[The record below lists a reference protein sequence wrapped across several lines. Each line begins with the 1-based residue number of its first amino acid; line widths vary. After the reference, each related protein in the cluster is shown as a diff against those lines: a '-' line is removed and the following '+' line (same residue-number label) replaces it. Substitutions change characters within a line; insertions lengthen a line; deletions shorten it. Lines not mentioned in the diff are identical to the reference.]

1 MTTRNKIRWTFVGI
15 LVLALLAGLID
26 WPKGPDL
33 DLYPIKIPLEKELKV
48 HLGLDLQ
55 GGTHL
60 VYEAELSK
68 VDPENYDSSME
79 GVRDVIE
86 RRVNALGVSEP
97 IVQTVI
103 VGDNRRL
110 IVELAGV
117 QDVNQAIEL
126 IGQTPS
132 LDFREQDEEQVP
144 IEQEVQEI
152 QVPQEGDNEDSSDSG
167 NADNEPANNDQ
178 TDPLEN
184 IKIEGEGEDTKLIT
198 EDGEEIDIEELTKQ
212 LKEQQYPGFNLT
224 ELSGQHLENAQL
236 QFDQQT
242 NQPMIGLEFN
252 EEGKKLFAEITERN
266 VGKPLAI
273 FLDNALISAPNVN
286 EPIRDGQAVI
296 SGQFTLEEAK
306 DLVMRLNAGALPVPI
321 DLISQNTVGATLGRI
336 SVEKSFLAGIIG
348 LLMICIYMI
357 LFYRLP
363 GLLSVFALFI
373 YALVALALFK
383 LIPVTLTLA
392 GIAGF
397 ILSIGMAVDA
407 NVLIFER
414 IKEELKIGKTLGSAV
429 DSGFRHAWPSIRDS
443 NLSTIITCAILGW
456 FGVGIIKGFAITL
469 GIGVV
474 LSMFSAIFVTKT
486 FLQMIPT
493 KWAGKRLYLFGIKKN
508 NQNVKNN

>member
-1 MTTRNKIRWTFVGI
+1 MTKRNKIRLTFVGI
-15 LVLALLAGLID
+15 LILALLAGIVD

-33 DLYPIKIPLEKELKV
+33 DLYPIKIPYEKELKV

-55 GGTHL
+55 GGSHL
-60 VYEAELSK
+60 VYEADLSK
-68 VDPENYDSSME
+68 VDSENYDSSMA

-97 IVQTVI
+97 VVQTVI
-103 VGDNRRL
+103 VGDSRRL

-117 QDVNQAIEL
+117 QDVNEAIDL

-132 LDFREQDEEQVP
+132 LDFREQDESQVP
-144 IEQEVQEI
+144 VEPEVQEI
-152 QVPQEGDNEDSSDSG
+152 EVPAETNTEEGSEGGNAEGDQAENIK
-167 NADNEPANNDQ
+167 NNI
-178 TDPLEN
+178 LEN
-184 IKIEGEGEDTKLIT
+184 IKMEGEGEDTKFVT
-198 EDGEEIDIEELTKQ
+198 EDGQEIDYEILRQ
-212 LKEQQYPGFNLT
+212 MIQQQQYPGFKLT
-224 ELSGQHLENAQL
+224 ALSGQHLVNAQL

-306 DLVMRLNAGALPVPI
+306 DLAMRLNAGALPVPI
-321 DLISQNTVGATLGRI
+321 NLISQNTVGATLGKI
-336 SVEKSFLAGIIG
+336 SVEKSFLAGLVG
-348 LLMICIYMI
+348 LLMVCLFMI
-357 LFYRLP
+357 IFYRLP
-363 GLLSVFALFI
+363 GLISVFALLI

-414 IKEELKIGKTLGSAV
+414 IREELRLGKTLGSAI
-429 DSGFRHAWPSIRDS
+429 DSGFQHAWPSIRDS
-443 NLSTIITCAILGW
+443 NLSTIITCGVLGW
-456 FGVGIIKGFAITL
+456 FGVGIIRGFAVTL
-469 GIGVV
+469 GVGVL
-474 LSMFSAIFVTKT
+474 LSMFSAIFITKI
-486 FLQMIPT
+486 FLQIISN
-493 KWAGKRLYLFGIKKN
+493 KWLGKRLYLF
-508 NQNVKNN
+508 NVKKKEINDKNY